1 MHFKDSD
8 RFLTCSAF
16 VVSIFLMAFNSN
28 CNRTLYNFACIHFAP
43 ENRAGFTE
51 RDTHEVIVY
60 EIEEPVNTNDLVHH
74 ISNVKIEP
82 IRAEYMSAIAAFDE
96 RIVKH
101 NREQLLRLTFSEPET
116 ISRVAIDLDN
126 GNVLAYGSLRLHNT
140 DKGKTFQKSI
150 NSLVI
155 DNY

>member
-1 MHFKDSD
+1 MT
-8 RFLTCSAF
+8 RIA
-16 VVSIFLMAFNSN
+16 SN
-28 CNRTLYNFACIHFAP
+28 
-43 ENRAGFTE
+43 NRAGFTE

-82 IRAEYMSAIAAFDE
+82 IRAEYMGAIAAFDE

-116 ISRVAIDLDN
+116 CSRVAIDLDN

-140 DKGKTFQKSI
+140 DKGKRDLLGVSYLIKHS
-150 NSLVI
+150 
-155 DNY
+155 